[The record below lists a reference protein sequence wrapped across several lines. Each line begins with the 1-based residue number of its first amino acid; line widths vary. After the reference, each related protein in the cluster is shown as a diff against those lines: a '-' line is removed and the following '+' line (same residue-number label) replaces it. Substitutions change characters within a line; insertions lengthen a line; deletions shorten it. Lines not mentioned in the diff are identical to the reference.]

1 VTNKFN
7 PEIRVRKSIPILA
20 LDDINAEEYLIFY
33 LTLGTCSSLNEKHPL
48 IDFKYSSDNSVNQ
61 ILVMPKLFVSPT
73 LEIHRLQAMGNVYLT
88 R

>member
-1 VTNKFN
+1 MTNKFN

-48 IDFKYSSDNSVNQ
+48 IDFKYSSDNSV
-61 ILVMPKLFVSPT
+61 K
-73 LEIHRLQAMGNVYLT
+73 
-88 R
+88 